1 MLFIFKYNLLNT
13 FLFLFFIKHL
23 KTVFYPLISFKKDFD
38 KRPLLCYVL
47 LMTAS
52 PIFIYIN
59 RPFQFLQIVLKPFKL
74 LSLFIRWNV
83 GKRKNNNNNNN
94 KKSRKMEEK
103 EDEECLYLYN
113 LKIYQFSV
121 KLYIFIILYSPSYFL
136 SGRNSISL
144 SLKGILLSFKF

>member
-52 PIFIYIN
+52 SIFIYIN
-59 RPFQFLQIVLKPFKL
+59 RPFQFLQVVLKPFKL

-94 KKSRKMEEK
+94 NNNKSRKMEEK

-113 LKIYQFSV
+113 LKIYQFSA
-121 KLYIFIILYSPSYFL
+121 SYFL

-144 SLKGILLSFKF
+144 SLKGILPSFKF